1 MLLLGSAFAG
11 AIAVFVVILRGF
23 LWASIYFDL
32 VEKHI
37 VRPPGSR
44 QANCSGGRMN
54 AVSGSLRLEGGSE
67 APVSLWLTQR
77 RPLSNGS
84 SFGF

>member
-11 AIAVFVVILRGF
+11 AIAVFVAILRGF

-37 VRPPGSR
+37 VRPPD
-44 QANCSGGRMN
+44 QD
-54 AVSGSLRLEGGSE
+54 RLIARVDG
-67 APVSLWLTQR
+67 
-77 RPLSNGS
+77 
-84 SFGF
+84 